1 MNQQVL
7 DEKDDIK
14 AEIEKIC
21 RKPIKTRYAA
31 PPDPL
36 KKPIALKCFKKI
48 VRRLAPLG
56 EGGAVAIFKKH
67 ISKS

>member
-7 DEKDDIK
+7 DKKDDIK

-21 RKPIKTRYAA
+21 IKLYKPDAL

-36 KKPIALKCFKKI
+36 KKPIALKCLKKNCAQA
-48 VRRLAPLG
+48 RPL
-56 EGGAVAIFKKH
+56 
-67 ISKS
+67 

>member
-7 DEKDDIK
+7 DKKDDIK

-21 RKPIKTRYAA
+21 RKPIQTRCTA

-36 KKPIALKCFKKI
+36 KKPIALKCLKKNC
-48 VRRLAPLG
+48 APARPL
-56 EGGAVAIFKKH
+56 
-67 ISKS
+67 